1 MDLLTVF
8 KQGDWILISVFCILI
23 FMSVLTWV
31 IIILRFTY
39 NFKTRKANKTIL
51 DQIWKVADEQSL
63 QQLINK
69 NTSPVAQIAVH
80 ALKAQKNYQQHQKAF
95 LGEGSNKDEFLV
107 RVIRQGLTDQTSRFD
122 NGLTALAS
130 VGATAPF
137 IGLFGTVWG
146 IYHALVNI
154 GTTGQMSIA
163 AVAGPIGEALV
174 ATAAGLA
181 TAIPAV
187 LAYNTLMRNNKTL
200 TRELDHFAYD
210 LHAKLM
216 FTEQKNKT
224 ENTTHIK

>member
-8 KQGDWILISVFCILI
+8 KQGDAILITVFLLLI

-31 IIILRFTY
+31 IIIIRFTH
-39 NFKTRKANKTIL
+39 NFKMRKANKIVL
-51 DQIWKVADEQSL
+51 EKIWQAPNESAF
-63 QQLINK
+63 QQLISN
-69 NTSPVAQIAVH
+69 NDAPIAQIAVH
-80 ALKAQKNYQQHQKAF
+80 AFKAQKNYQQHKNTF
-95 LGEGSNKDEFLV
+95 LGDGFTKDEFLV
-107 RVIRQGLTDQTSRFD
+107 RAIRQGLTDQTSRFD

-187 LAYNTLMRNNKTL
+187 LAYNALMRNNKTL

-216 FTEQKNKT
+216 ISEQKNKT
-224 ENTTHIK
+224 ENTTH